1 MGELSV
7 SITKGIR
14 SACISPER
22 KIINSNITITLHPLM
37 VASWKKPG
45 VSSPRLPWRV
55 GRTFTCAFPDFWES
69 SHAFESWFRWST
81 WAKQEREVSEY
92 ERTIKRGVGC
102 TRSTYFTFVHLEVGQ
117 QEKRKQA
124 AKYLLHLFDYIISWV
139 EIKRLRLL
147 AAVGSHSGRCERAV
161 ASAGARFQHERG
173 LERGR
178 GRGALDPKGHGTAR

>member
-1 MGELSV
+1 V

-55 GRTFTCAFPDFWES
+55 GRTFTCAFPDFWKS

-92 ERTIKRGVGC
+92 ERTIKRGVGHVHG
-102 TRSTYFTFVHLEVGQ
+102 STYFTFVHLEVGQ
-117 QEKRKQA
+117 QEQRKQRNMTGL
-124 AKYLLHLFDYIISWV
+124 KSNV
-139 EIKRLRLL
+139 CVGSRLL
-147 AAVGSHSGRCERAV
+147 DLILAVVRGQWRQPGPGFNMN
-161 ASAGARFQHERG
+161 AG
-173 LERGR
+173 
-178 GRGALDPKGHGTAR
+178 

>member
-117 QEKRKQA
+117 QETAKTAKQDVCLIA
-124 AKYLLHLFDYIISWV
+124 LYPGLKSNV
-139 EIKRLRLL
+139 CVGSRLL
-147 AAVGSHSGRCERAV
+147 DLILAVVRGQWRQPGPGFNMN
-161 ASAGARFQHERG
+161 AG
-173 LERGR
+173 
-178 GRGALDPKGHGTAR
+178 